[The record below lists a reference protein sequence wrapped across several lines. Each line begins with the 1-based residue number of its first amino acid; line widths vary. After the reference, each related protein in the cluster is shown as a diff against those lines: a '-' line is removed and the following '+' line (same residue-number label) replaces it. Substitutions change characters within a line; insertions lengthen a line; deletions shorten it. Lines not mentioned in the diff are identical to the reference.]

1 LASAFFRVACQ
12 PSLVLDTEEKFMFP
26 YKVRIVFL
34 LSLFALVPVAVS
46 QTAPSTSSAPSQKP
60 PCKYDLNGIIVG
72 DASACTP
79 NTNPSK
85 LSPNGTLLVKGAW
98 SSASDSTTPV
108 PESGKITNGA
118 YSNQYFV
125 LSYPVSSD
133 WYQKFEGPPP
143 SDSGLYV
150 LAQLR
155 PSETFKG
162 PAKGLILITAQDLF
176 FTPTNAVS
184 ALELINFTKDHLR
197 DGQQPEHQP
206 AEVKIAGRAFTRF
219 DYLSP
224 AIPLHTYV
232 VATEIR
238 CHAVEFVFSSRE
250 PALLESLIQEMSKMK
265 LPAATPATGGEGPVC
280 IKDYATGNLIQKVE
294 PVFTER
300 RFNAVPVRII
310 ISKEGKVKHI
320 HFLSAFPDQSKTITD
335 ALMQWQFKPYLRD
348 GKPVEVETGILFGN
362 TPAPRPASPVA
373 PQARHGSSAMN

>member
-1 LASAFFRVACQ
+1 
-12 PSLVLDTEEKFMFP
+12 MFP
-26 YKVRIVFL
+26 YKFRIVFI
-34 LSLFALVPVAVS
+34 LSLFALVQAALA
-46 QTAPSTSSAPSQKP
+46 QTAPSASSAPSQKP

-85 LSPNGTLLVKGAW
+85 VLPGTLLMKGAW

-108 PESGKITNGA
+108 PEGGKISSGA
-118 YSNQYFV
+118 YNNQYFG
-125 LSYPVSSD
+125 LSYSISSD

-155 PSETFKG
+155 PSDTFKG

-176 FTPTNAVS
+176 FTPTAAGS
-184 ALELINFTKDHLR
+184 ALELINFNRDHLR

-206 AEVKIAGRAFTRF
+206 AEIKIAGRAFARF
-219 DYLSP
+219 DYVSP

-238 CHAVEFVFSSRE
+238 CHVVEFTFSSRE
-250 PALLESLIQEMSKMK
+250 PALLESLIQQMNKMK
-265 LPAATPATGGEGPVC
+265 LPADTGATGGIGGGEAPVC
-280 IKDYATGNLIQKVE
+280 IKDYAAANVIQKVE
-294 PVFTER
+294 PVLTDR
-300 RFNAVPVRII
+300 RFNSIPVRII

-320 HFLSAFPDQSKTITD
+320 HFLSAFPEQSKAITD

-348 GKPVEVETGILFGN
+348 GKPVEVETGILFG
-362 TPAPRPASPVA
+362 TAPEPRPAR
-373 PQARHGSSAMN
+373 PQARRGGNATN